1 MSDAILDACLKQDPH
16 SKVACGRERGREA
29 GRGVRERGWEG
40 VREGERVGGRE
51 GEKKGGCKECMRGR
65 RFK

>member
-29 GRGVRERGWEG
+29 GRGVRERGREG
-40 VREGERVGGRE
+40 VRVGGWEGERERR
-51 GEKKGGCKECMRGR
+51 RGDAR
-65 RFK
+65 SV